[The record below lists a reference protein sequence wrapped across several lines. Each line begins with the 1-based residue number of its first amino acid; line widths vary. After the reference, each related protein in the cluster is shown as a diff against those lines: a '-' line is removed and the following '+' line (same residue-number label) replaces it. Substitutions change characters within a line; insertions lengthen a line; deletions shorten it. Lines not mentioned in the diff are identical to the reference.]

1 MPDKQR
7 TSSRPT
13 RPKVPPGLG
22 AMHMDEGLPEYP
34 LAVLVEA
41 CWKLFQRFA
50 ESKELQEADI
60 PEATMVRTLLAE
72 HPEAMRVIF
81 EAGVTIGTGEF
92 IHVISTAQ
100 QLRHIQGATEN
111 IPVSKRSRA

>member
-22 AMHMDEGLPEYP
+22 VFPGDEGLPEYP

-50 ESKELQEADI
+50 ESKEFQEADI
-60 PEATMVRTLLAE
+60 PETTMVRTLLAE